1 MSKFKIYLVID
12 ILNSEAVHAVKGERD
27 KYYPLR
33 SPLFKT
39 THPLEIIATL
49 KKEISLKQFYIA
61 DLDAII
67 YKKPNI
73 TLIQKIL
80 EFQDLEVI
88 IDPGIKNVQHL
99 KLFSNIKLRNIIL
112 GLESIQTI
120 QIIKESFNFFDND
133 KIIVSIDMYKEKL
146 FTNIE
151 KVKNLTPLD
160 IIRKLDKIGIKTII
174 LLDLYRV
181 GQKLGGISPL
191 YLKINREFSGNVLV
205 GGGIKDL
212 DDIKE
217 YYDNNFSGVLVG
229 TSIYDGTIKINE
241 LNLFCNSIN
250 KNYS

>member
-1 MSKFKIYLVID
+1 MSNFKIYLAID

-27 KYYPLR
+27 KYYPLK

-39 THPLEIIATL
+39 THPLEIVSTI
-49 KKEISLKQFYIA
+49 IDQFSLKQFYIA

-80 EFQDLEVI
+80 EVQGIEVI
-88 IDPGIKNVQHL
+88 IDPGIKNVQQL
-99 KLFSNIKLRNIIL
+99 KIFSNIKLHNIIL
-112 GLESIQTI
+112 GLESIQNF
-120 QIIKESFNFFDND
+120 QVIKESFNFFDND
-133 KIIVSIDMYKEKL
+133 KIVVSIDMYKEKL

-151 KVKNLTPLD
+151 KIRNMTPLD
-160 IIRKLDKIGIKTII
+160 LIRKLDRIGIKNII

-191 YLKINREFSGNVLV
+191 YLKINNDFSGDVLV

-217 YYDNNFSGVLVG
+217 YYDNSFSGVLVG
-229 TSIYDGTIKINE
+229 TSIYDGTINIKN
-241 LNLFCNSIN
+241 LNLFSNSIN
-250 KNYS
+250 ENYS